1 MKKLLPLEIW
11 RNNFGQGENLTSA
24 LWKVEVQNIDWRDML
39 STWARCGLAGVFP
52 MRGRQMSG
60 IGRVQ
65 AVSRVSPSAP
75 LDPSRWLGQ
84 ENLIVRP
91 DVRDI
96 ASQDIVFFNSLLD
109 QRPLLKGKTNDK
121 LGTMVINEVS
131 QADRIHATLV
141 HLRAVK
147 GL

>member
-1 MKKLLPLEIW
+1 
-11 RNNFGQGENLTSA
+11 
-24 LWKVEVQNIDWRDML
+24 
-39 STWARCGLAGVFP
+39 
-52 MRGRQMSG
+52 MSG

-121 LGTMVINEVS
+121 LGTMVINEIS

-141 HLRAVK
+141 HLRVVK

>member
-1 MKKLLPLEIW
+1 
-11 RNNFGQGENLTSA
+11 
-24 LWKVEVQNIDWRDML
+24 ML
-39 STWARCGLAGVFP
+39 STWAQCGLAGVFP

-75 LDPSRWLGQ
+75 LDQSRWLGQ
-84 ENLIVRP
+84 EHHIVRP

-96 ASQDIVFFNSLLD
+96 ASQDIVFFNSLLG
-109 QRPLLKGKTNDK
+109 QRPAMTGNTNDK
-121 LGTMVINEVS
+121 LSTMVINEGS